1 MEETKKTLK
10 ETIQENWKNIP
21 NSVKFW
27 NGLLLLGL
35 IITGTISLEA
45 LLCVLTL
52 MSIFAL
58 AILIDSIGESE
69 KLENHLWLW
78 LTPSVWCLL
87 CLGALI
93 YLMIKGYEKTIGR
106 FNEWINSK

>member
-1 MEETKKTLK
+1 MEESQKTLK
-10 ETIQENWKNIP
+10 ETIQENWKNTP

-27 NGLLLLGL
+27 NGLLLFGL
-35 IITGTISLEA
+35 IIAGIISLEVLV
-45 LLCVLTL
+45 LLLGL
-52 MSIFAL
+52 MSIFAFAVL
-58 AILIDSIGESE
+58 VDSIGESE
-69 KLENHLWLW
+69 KLDNHLWLW

-93 YLMIKGYEKTIGR
+93 YIMIKGYEKTIGR